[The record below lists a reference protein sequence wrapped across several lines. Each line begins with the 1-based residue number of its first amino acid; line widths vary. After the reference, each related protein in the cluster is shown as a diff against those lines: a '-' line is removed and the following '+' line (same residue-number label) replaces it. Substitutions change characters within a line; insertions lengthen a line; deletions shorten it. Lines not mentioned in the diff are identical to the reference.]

1 MAHMNATRWVL
12 YNTIKETYN
21 SVSITYGYITKHNR
35 INAGLPKAHH
45 IDAKCITGFSTV
57 PSFDI
62 TVVKTKMRR
71 HNRQLHRATFS
82 KGHVRKAATLPKTVF
97 DFQLYDIVL
106 FNKHRYYIKSRRSSG
121 SFKLVSL
128 EDLKD
133 EERTYKKITFLAHTN
148 AYLTNHYIHGYVK
161 SE

>member
-12 YNTIKETYN
+12 YNTIKEKYD
-21 SVSITYGYITKHNR
+21 SVSLTYGYITKYNR

-45 IDAKCITGFSTV
+45 IDAKCITGFATV

-82 KGHVRKAATLPKTVF
+82 KGHIRKAATLSRVVHG
-97 DFQLYDIVL
+97 FQLYDIVL
-106 FNKHRYYIKSRRSSG
+106 FNQHRYYIKGRRSSG
-121 SFKLVSL
+121 SFMLVSL
-128 EDLKD
+128 EGLKD

-148 AYLTNHYIHGYVK
+148 AYLTNRYVNV
-161 SE
+161 

>member
-12 YNTIKETYN
+12 YNTIKEIYN
-21 SVSITYGYITKHNR
+21 SVSLTYGYITKHNR

-57 PSFDI
+57 PSFEV

-82 KGHVRKAATLPKTVF
+82 KGHVRRAATLPRIVH

-106 FNKHRYYIKSRRSSG
+106 FNNHRYYIKSRRSSG
-121 SFKLVSL
+121 YFTIVSL
-128 EDLKD
+128 EGLNNSK
-133 EERTYKKITFLAHTN
+133 RSYKKLTFLAHTN
-148 AYLTNHYIHGYVK
+148 AYLINHYVNDKIK
-161 SE
+161 KC